1 MALYEKAEEKT
12 DVKDDP
18 EAKALLRTAFEGTSR
33 WAADFPGF
41 AADLV
46 LNDNGTIYKGQ
57 VSIKSRR
64 DLDVSMEIP
73 DDQADVKEWLEDT
86 IGMIA
91 VHRAWRTFEDA
102 DGKNP
107 VTFGA
112 TDEHPLGR
120 EVLIH
125 GDGMA
130 SRYRIK
136 DGRIQQINRVTPR
149 MSFTINVE
157 DAMKTEDNKSLTT
170 RYVVFYFSGDGK
182 LKNTDSFTDEHAVL
196 DGNYLPGVRRVI
208 TTIKG
213 KVAVRVL
220 EFKNHR
226 LLT

>member
-1 MALYEKAEEKT
+1 MALYEKTEEKT
-12 DVKDDP
+12 EVQDDP
-18 EAKALLRTAFEGTSR
+18 KAKALLREAFEGTSR

-46 LNDNGTIYKGQ
+46 LNDNGTIYKGK
-57 VSIKSRR
+57 VRIKSRR

-73 DDQADVKEWLEDT
+73 DDQSEVKEWLEDT

-91 VHRAWRTFEDA
+91 VHRAWRSFEDA

-107 VTFGA
+107 VTFGDN
-112 TDEHPLGR
+112 DEHPFGQ
-120 EVLIH
+120 EILIH

-136 DGRIQQINRVTPR
+136 DKRIQQINRRTPR
-149 MSFTINVE
+149 MAFTINVE
-157 DAMKTEDNKSLTT
+157 EVMRTHDEKSLTT

-182 LKNTDSFTDEHAVL
+182 LMNTDSFTDEHAVL
-196 DGNYLPGVRRVI
+196 DGNYLPGTRRVI

-213 KVAVRVL
+213 NAVVRIL
-220 EFKNHR
+220 EFKNHE
-226 LLT
+226 LLS

>member
-12 DVKDDP
+12 DVADDP
-18 EAKALLRTAFEGTSR
+18 KAKALLREAFEGTSR

-41 AADLV
+41 EADLV
-46 LNDNGTIYKGQ
+46 LDDNGAVYKGK

-73 DDQADVKEWLEDT
+73 DDQAEVKEWLEDT

-112 TDEHPLGR
+112 NDDHPLGQ

-157 DAMKTEDNKSLTT
+157 DAMKTVDDKSLTT

-220 EFKNHR
+220 AFKNHR